1 MNNATPTLTKSSTYA
16 ELHCISNFSFLRG
29 ASRPEELVETAI
41 ALGYSALAITDE
53 CSMAGVVRAYGKA
66 KELLSKECSDAA
78 GNQPPDFR
86 LIIGSEFELEGDGFR
101 LVALA
106 RTFPG
111 YRSLC
116 TLISE
121 SRRSAEKGHYDLTRE
136 MLERTDFS
144 CCSLI
149 LVPPYYPQKRDRL
162 LPYFDWFKQLA
173 PDGHIALEL
182 HYGQYD
188 HQHRNWLIRT
198 SEQTGIPLVATGDVH
213 MHQRQRRALQDVLT
227 CVRHGCT
234 LDTAGRR
241 LFPNG
246 ERYLRHPD
254 ALRATYP
261 KDTLA
266 ASVAIAQQCT
276 FDMSELNYRYPREIV
291 PDGISPSAY
300 LRQLTFEGVR
310 WRWPQGVD
318 DAVIDQIN
326 HELELVSDMRYEQY
340 FLTVYDVVRFA
351 RERRIL
357 CQGRGSAANSAVCF
371 CLGITEVDPSR
382 TSMLFERFISRERDE
397 PPDIDVDFEHERRE
411 EVIQY
416 IYEKYGRDRAAIAA
430 TVSCY
435 RKRSAIRDIGKV
447 LGLQQEQI
455 DALSKSLAWWDGSDV
470 IGERL
475 QEMGFD
481 AKSLLF
487 KRFAWLL
494 EQILGFPRHLSQ
506 HVGGF
511 VIADE
516 TLATLVPVEN
526 AAMPDRTIIQWD
538 KDDLEELGLL
548 KVDVLAL
555 GMLTAIRKC
564 FDLIHAYTG
573 VRHTMASIPPNDTAT
588 YDMICRA
595 DTMGVFQIESRAQMS
610 MLPRL
615 RPRNYYDLVI
625 EVAIVRPGPI
635 QGGMVNPYLK
645 RRQGIEPVTYPNM
658 ELKRVLQRTLGV
670 PVFQEQVMEIAMVA
684 AGFSAGEADH
694 LRRSMAAWRR
704 VGAVTRFRDQL
715 IEGMMNKGY
724 DQEFAESIFKQI
736 EGFGEYG
743 FPESHAA
750 SFALLV
756 YVSCWLKC
764 HEPAAFL
771 CAMLN
776 SQPLGFYDPS
786 DLTQDA
792 RRHGV
797 QVLPVDINLSE
808 WDHTLI
814 KGDDGNA
821 AVRLGFRLVNRLS
834 RNGGDQLLAARA
846 KSLFVSATD
855 LVHRSGINHADQ
867 QALAIAGALEPI
879 SGDRHHAQWDLLG
892 VESLPGLLKDASASE
907 APLQLPLPTEGE
919 NIVAD
924 YMGTGLTLGRHPLA
938 LLREKLRKKRILNS
952 DEWSQVA
959 NGRHARVAGIIK
971 VRQRPGSASGV
982 LFMTL
987 EDETG
992 SINVVIWPQ
1001 VVDTFRREVLGATM
1015 VSVAGVTQR
1024 EGDVV
1029 HLIARKIEDLS
1040 WMLGS
1045 LATHSRNFH

>member
-1 MNNATPTLTKSSTYA
+1 MTSLTGYA
-16 ELHCISNFSFLRG
+16 ELHCVTNFSFLRG
-29 ASRPEELVETAI
+29 AARPEELVETAV
-41 ALGYSALAITDE
+41 ALGYEALAITDE
-53 CSMAGVVRAYGKA
+53 CSMAGVVRAWGKA
-66 KELLSKECSDAA
+66 RELAHP
-78 GNQPPDFR
+78 GFR
-86 LIIGSEFELEGDGFR
+86 LIIGSEFALDDGFR

-106 RTFPG
+106 RTFAG

-116 TLISE
+116 SLISAA
-121 SRRSAEKGHYDLTRE
+121 RRKAEKGEYQLTRD
-136 MLERTDFS
+136 MLEQTDFS
-144 CCSLI
+144 HCCRI
-149 LVPPYYPQKRDRL
+149 LVPPYHPPDQQQL
-162 LPYFDWFKQLA
+162 LPWLDWFQHFA
-173 PDGHIALEL
+173 PDGALALEL

-188 HQHRNWLIRT
+188 LLHCNRLLNLAQQFAL
-198 SEQTGIPLVATGDVH
+198 PLVACGDVH
-213 MHQRQRRALQDVLT
+213 MHQRQRRAVQDVLT
-227 CVRHGCT
+227 CIRHGCT
-234 LDTAGRR
+234 LENAGRR

-246 ERYLRHPD
+246 ERYLRSLD

-261 KDTLA
+261 SECLHN
-266 ASVAIAQQCT
+266 SVLIARQCT
-276 FDMSELNYRYPREIV
+276 FELSEIEYRYPREIV
-291 PDGISPSAY
+291 PANLSPSAY
-300 LRQLTFEGVR
+300 LRQLAFEGIR
-310 WRWPQGVD
+310 WRWPDGVD
-318 DAVIDQIN
+318 STVIEQVEY
-326 HELELVSDMRYEQY
+326 ELTLIRDMSYEPY
-340 FLTVYDVVRFA
+340 FLTVYDIVRFA
-351 RERRIL
+351 RSQGIL

-382 TSMLFERFISRERDE
+382 TSMLFERFISRERNE

-416 IYEKYGRDRAAIAA
+416 IYRKYGRDRAAIAA

-447 LGLQQEQI
+447 LGLQQEQL
-455 DALSKSLAWWDGSDV
+455 DALSKSLAWWDGTEI

-481 AKSLLF
+481 AESMLF

-564 FDLIHAYTG
+564 FDLIEG
-573 VRHTMASIPPNDTAT
+573 FRGIRHTMATIPADDKAT

-645 RRQGIEPVTYPNM
+645 RRQGLEPVTYPNP
-658 ELKRVLQRTLGV
+658 ELKRVLERTMGV

-684 AGFSAGEADH
+684 AGFSAGQADQ

-704 VGAVTRFRDQL
+704 VGAVSRFRDEL
-715 IEGMMNKGY
+715 IEGMRRKGY
-724 DQEFAESIFKQI
+724 DQDFAEAIFRQI

-764 HEPAAFL
+764 HEPAAFV

-797 QVLPVDINLSE
+797 RIHPVDVNLSH

-814 KGDDGNA
+814 HGCNGEA
-821 AVRLGFRLVNRLS
+821 EVRLGFRLVKSLS
-834 RNGGDQLLAARA
+834 SSGADQLLEARKHGLFQNAA
-846 KSLFVSATD
+846 D
-855 LVHRSGINHADQ
+855 LVKRGRLNRTDQ
-867 QALAIAGALEPI
+867 QALAVAGALASI
-879 SGDRHHAQWDLLG
+879 TTDRHHAQWDLLG
-892 VESLPGLLKDASASE
+892 VESLPRHTQQCFSRRASGRV
-907 APLQLPLPTEGE
+907 T
-919 NIVAD
+919 VAD
-924 YMGTGLTLGRHPLA
+924 
-938 LLREKLRKKRILNS
+938 
-952 DEWSQVA
+952 
-959 NGRHARVAGIIK
+959 
-971 VRQRPGSASGV
+971 
-982 LFMTL
+982 
-987 EDETG
+987 
-992 SINVVIWPQ
+992 
-1001 VVDTFRREVLGATM
+1001 
-1015 VSVAGVTQR
+1015 
-1024 EGDVV
+1024 
-1029 HLIARKIEDLS
+1029 
-1040 WMLGS
+1040 
-1045 LATHSRNFH
+1045 